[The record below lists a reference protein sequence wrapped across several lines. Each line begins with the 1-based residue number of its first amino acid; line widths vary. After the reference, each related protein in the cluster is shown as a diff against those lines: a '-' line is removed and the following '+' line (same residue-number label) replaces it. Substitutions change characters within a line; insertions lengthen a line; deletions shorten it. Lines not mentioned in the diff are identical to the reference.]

1 MIYLDE
7 EYYLSRFPKTD
18 DVFENLDD
26 ESKKVFLTRYSVYS
40 NFLYDYLLHKTDIK
54 NHDNEIK
61 DNQEHSFK
69 AVNETKMDMYQFL
82 AKGKLNYYYVRNNLY
97 LNKLSEEEI
106 KFLDDRIASNNMA
119 YDKEVEDFIG
129 KTIKNVISFS
139 DDKNVSVNYG
149 PSDSSMY
156 IVENGTIIIGQRVDE
171 YVNYDLNNYEN
182 QMKYMKRNIFLGADA
197 DELKTSIAGDLGIS
211 VSVIKYVD
219 ETVKLKESNQEEIHL

>member
-26 ESKKVFLTRYSVYS
+26 ESKKVFLTRYSVYT

-54 NHDNEIK
+54 NHDDEIK
-61 DNQEHSFK
+61 NNQEHSFK
-69 AVNETKMDMYQFL
+69 TVNETKMDMYQFL

-97 LNKLSEEEI
+97 LSKLSEEEI

-119 YDKEVEDFIG
+119 YDKDVEDFIG
-129 KTIKNVISFS
+129 KTVKKTISFS
-139 DDKNVSVNYG
+139 DDKNISMNYG

-182 QMKYMKRNIFLGADA
+182 QMKYMRRNIFLGADA

-219 ETVKLKESNQEEIHL
+219 ETVKLKGSNQEEIHL